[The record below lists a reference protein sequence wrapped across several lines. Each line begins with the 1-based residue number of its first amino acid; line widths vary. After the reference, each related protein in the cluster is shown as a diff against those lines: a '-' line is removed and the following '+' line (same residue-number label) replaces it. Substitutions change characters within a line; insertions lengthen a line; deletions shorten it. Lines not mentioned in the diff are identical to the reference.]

1 MKQETT
7 AMTSTSPVQL
17 RRLTPVL
24 VVERVEPCLHW
35 WIERLGFTLK
45 HQVGD
50 DGALVFGCVEKDG
63 LEVMVQTR
71 ASVIAER
78 ADAAT
83 ELDGH
88 SVVLFLEVDDLDAVE
103 RALGDAP
110 VVTPHHRTFYGSTE
124 LYVREPG
131 GNVVGFA
138 QFG

>member
-1 MKQETT
+1 
-7 AMTSTSPVQL
+7 MTSTPLVQL

-24 VVERVEPCLHW
+24 VVEQVAPCVRW
-35 WIERLGFTLK
+35 WSDRLGFALK
-45 HQVGD
+45 HQVDGD
-50 DGALVFGCVEKDG
+50 DGVPVFASVEKDG

-71 ASVIAER
+71 ASVLAER
-78 ADAAT
+78 ADAAA

-88 SVVLFLEVDDLDAVE
+88 SVVLFIEVADLDAVE
-103 RALGDAP
+103 RALGDVP
-110 VVTPHHRTFYGSTE
+110 VVTPRHRTFYGSTE

>member
-1 MKQETT
+1 
-7 AMTSTSPVQL
+7 MTNAALPRL

-24 VVERVEPCLHW
+24 VVESVEACIGFW
-35 WIERLGFTLK
+35 SERLGFDITNK
-45 HQVGD
+45 VPGP
-50 DGALVFGCVEKDG
+50 DGLLVFASVEKDG
-63 LEVMVQTR
+63 IEVMLQTR

-78 ADAAT
+78 ATAAA

-88 SVVLFLEVDDLDAVE
+88 SITLFIEVEDLDAVE
-103 RALGDAP
+103 HALDGVP
-110 VVTPHHRTFYGSTE
+110 IVQPRHRTFYGSTE